1 MELSETERHVLQNLV
16 KKGGMGNVQEFLNWQ
31 AHDFDK
37 AFEFANN
44 LQNKDLVKLL
54 YSNFNKNLI
63 VVELTLVGT
72 KHGS

>member
-1 MELSETERHVLQNLV
+1 MELSESEQHLLQNLV
-16 KKGGMGNVQEFLNWQ
+16 KKGGMGNIKEFLNWP
-31 AHDFDK
+31 DFDK
-37 AFEFANN
+37 AFEFAKN

-63 VVELTLVGT
+63 VVELTLEGI

>member
-1 MELSETERHVLQNLV
+1 MELSESEQHLLQNLV
-16 KKGGMGNVQEFLNWQ
+16 KKGGMGNIQEFLNWP
-31 AHDFDK
+31 DFDK
-37 AFEFANN
+37 AFEFANY

-63 VVELTLVGT
+63 VVELTLEGI